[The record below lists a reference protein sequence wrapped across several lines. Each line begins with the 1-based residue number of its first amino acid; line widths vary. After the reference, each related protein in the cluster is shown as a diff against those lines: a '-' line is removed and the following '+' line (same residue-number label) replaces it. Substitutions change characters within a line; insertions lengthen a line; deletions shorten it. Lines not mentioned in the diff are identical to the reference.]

1 MRLAGRVRVP
11 GDKSIGH
18 RAQMLAA
25 IADGRSV
32 IEGLSDGAD
41 VASTRAVLASLGVGF
56 EWSGDQLLVDGLG
69 LRGLCGTGQVLDC
82 GNSGTTIRLLL
93 GLLAGQPGTVTL
105 DGDASLRARPMR
117 RVTAL
122 VEQMGGQFAL
132 PDGDRPPVTVRGTQL
147 RGVCIDTRR
156 ASAQVKSAVLLAGLT
171 ADGVTEVTE
180 RGLSRD
186 HSERMLAAAGVEI
199 QRDGLTVRM
208 TPPTHL
214 PGMRWGVPGDF
225 SSAAFWLAAAAILPG
240 SDLTVF
246 DVSLNPTRTG
256 FLDALTAM
264 QVPVDVEE
272 TGSWGGEP
280 IGTVRVQGGAL
291 VGARIDGSV
300 ALRALDELPLVAVL
314 GALAHGETIVA
325 DAAELAVKESDRI
338 VAMRDGLRA
347 MGAQIDATA
356 DGWHIEGVDGLQGAP
371 IATRHDHRI
380 AMAHAVA
387 ELRSSSP
394 IQLDDPAVAAVSYPS
409 FLTDLRKQVIP

>member
-1 MRLAGRVRVP
+1 VKVMGRVKVP

-25 IADGRSV
+25 VADGRSE

-41 VASTRAVLASLGVGF
+41 VASTRSVLAALGVDF
-56 EWSGDQLLVDGLG
+56 EWSGDRLVVNGRG
-69 LRGLCGTGQVLDC
+69 LRGLRGDGQVLDC

-93 GLLAGQPGTVTL
+93 GLLAGQPGAVTL

-122 VEQMGGQFAL
+122 IEEMGGQFTL
-132 PDGDRPPVTVRGTQL
+132 PDGDRPPVSIHGAAL
-147 RGVCIDTRR
+147 RGACIDTRR
-156 ASAQVKSAVLLAGLT
+156 ASAQVKSAVLFAGLS
-171 ADGVTEVTE
+171 AEGVTEVTE

-186 HSERMLAAAGVEI
+186 HSERMLAAAGVDV
-199 QRDGLTVRM
+199 QRDGLTVRL
-208 TPPTHL
+208 TPPAQL
-214 PGMRWGVPGDF
+214 PGMRWRVPGDF

-240 SDLTVF
+240 SDLTIF

-256 FLDALTAM
+256 FLDALRAM
-264 QVPVDVEE
+264 QVQVAIEE

-291 VGARIDGSV
+291 IGARIDGAV

-314 GALAHGETIVA
+314 GALADGETIVA

-347 MGAQIDATA
+347 MGARIDATA
-356 DGWHIEGVDGLQGAP
+356 DGWRIEGVQTLNGAA

-387 ELRSSSP
+387 ELRSASP

-409 FLTDLRKQVIP
+409 FLTDLRKQVIS